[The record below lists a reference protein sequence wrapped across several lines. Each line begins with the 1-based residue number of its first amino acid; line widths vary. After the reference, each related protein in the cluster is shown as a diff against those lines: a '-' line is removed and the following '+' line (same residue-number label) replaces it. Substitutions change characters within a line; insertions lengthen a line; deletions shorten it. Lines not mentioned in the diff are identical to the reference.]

1 MTLGFPSP
9 CELGR
14 VSFSS
19 RIKLLLAPLFKI
31 YLIVLGTKQVPN
43 KCYYYFMGHWKA
55 SWSQTTAYGKEI
67 YFFTVSLRGT
77 ELAKVI
83 WHRSAQESSHRVGGG
98 SPVCHVGVSVLGGVA
113 GIQVRPGS
121 TPSPGVS
128 QSSPHRRSGGGP
140 SCWGPPPA
148 EYEGIRK
155 GWAEAW

>member
-1 MTLGFPSP
+1 
-9 CELGR
+9 
-14 VSFSS
+14 
-19 RIKLLLAPLFKI
+19 
-31 YLIVLGTKQVPN
+31 
-43 KCYYYFMGHWKA
+43 MGHWKA

-98 SPVCHVGVSVLGGVA
+98 SPVCHVGVGVLGGVA

-128 QSSPHRRSGGGP
+128 QSSPHAGVEEALPAGVLPRLNMKESGRGG
-140 SCWGPPPA
+140 
-148 EYEGIRK
+148 RK
-155 GWAEAW
+155 PGKVQHSLCHF